1 MTDRSQKPRGRL
13 FRKYIGVLVLLVGG
27 VLLVSSAV
35 ELYFSYQE
43 TKASLIRLEREQAV
57 AAAARIERFVQDI
70 ERQLRWTTQ
79 AAFDQPA
86 AASQQRE
93 IDYLRL
99 LRNVPAIAEIR
110 HLDASGKEQ
119 LRVSRLALDAVGSQ
133 EDHSRAPAFVE
144 ARQGKTYFS
153 PVYFRNE
160 SEPYLTVA
168 VPAGEFGVEVTVGE
182 VNLRAIWDVISRIR
196 IGKAGYAYV
205 VDSLGRLVAH
215 PDISLVLQKRDLSAL
230 PQVRA
235 ARSPQPAGGDE
246 SAGMIAAGLQGGQFL
261 TAHAAIAPLGWLVFV
276 EQPLAEA
283 FAPLQ
288 ASIVRSVVLFA
299 LGLLLSVLASV
310 LLARRMVAPIRI
322 LQAGAARIGA
332 GELGHRIH
340 VQTGDELQALGEEFN
355 RTAAQLQ
362 ESYAG
367 LEQKVEA
374 RTRELSKALEE
385 VRALSEVGRAVSS
398 TLDLEAVL
406 TTIVSRAVQLSGMDA
421 GAMFEYDETA
431 EEFLLRATQNMEEE
445 TVQALQR
452 TRLRKGEGAV
462 GRVAVTRE
470 PVQIPDILEEGAYRS
485 RLRDVLVRS
494 GHRALLAVPL
504 LREDHILGGLV
515 VNRKAPGEFA
525 PDVVELLK
533 TFATQ
538 SVLAIQNARL
548 FREIEDK
555 GRQLEIASQHKS
567 QFLANMSHELR
578 TPLNAIIGVAEML
591 LEDAQAADQSDQVE
605 PLERVVRAGRHLL
618 ALINDILDL
627 SKIEAGRMELQLEQ
641 FAIAPLVQDVATTI
655 RPIATKSG
663 NQVVVDC
670 PADIGTMRADA
681 MRVRQALLNLA
692 SNATKFTEQGVV
704 RIAVERQRRDG
715 ADWIHLAISD
725 TGIGMSAE
733 QMGKLFEEFT
743 QADSSTTRKYG
754 GTGLGLA
761 ISRRFCRMMGG
772 DITVQS
778 TPGQGSTFT
787 VTLPAE
793 VEVTD
798 AAGAPRAERPV
809 RPASPTARTTPT
821 SSVVLVI
828 DDDPTV
834 LELMERFLLKE
845 GFAVITATNGV
856 EGLRRAREA
865 RPAAITLDVL
875 MPDLDG
881 WAVLA
886 ALKSDPALADIPV
899 ILVSVVDEQSRGY
912 SLGAADYLV
921 KPVDRE
927 RLNEAL
933 RRLCGSRRAGRLLVV
948 EDDITTRQI
957 VRQALEREGWAVTEA
972 ENGRVALA
980 RLAEARPDVIV
991 LDLMM
996 PEMDGFEFLGELRRD
1011 NAWRDVPVLVLTA
1024 MDLGE
1029 ADRRRLSGE
1038 VERIIRKDAG
1048 DRDELLREI
1057 SRLLSA
1063 SVRRRSDREANGD
1076 HGDEDPVRRG

>member
-1 MTDRSQKPRGRL
+1 
-13 FRKYIGVLVLLVGG
+13 
-27 VLLVSSAV
+27 
-35 ELYFSYQE
+35 
-43 TKASLIRLEREQAV
+43 
-57 AAAARIERFVQDI
+57 
-70 ERQLRWTTQ
+70 
-79 AAFDQPA
+79 
-86 AASQQRE
+86 
-93 IDYLRL
+93 
-99 LRNVPAIAEIR
+99 
-110 HLDASGKEQ
+110 
-119 LRVSRLALDAVGSQ
+119 
-133 EDHSRAPAFVE
+133 
-144 ARQGKTYFS
+144 
-153 PVYFRNE
+153 
-160 SEPYLTVA
+160 
-168 VPAGEFGVEVTVGE
+168 
-182 VNLRAIWDVISRIR
+182 
-196 IGKAGYAYV
+196 
-205 VDSLGRLVAH
+205 
-215 PDISLVLQKRDLSAL
+215 
-230 PQVRA
+230 
-235 ARSPQPAGGDE
+235 
-246 SAGMIAAGLQGGQFL
+246 
-261 TAHAAIAPLGWLVFV
+261 
-276 EQPLAEA
+276 
-283 FAPLQ
+283 
-288 ASIVRSVVLFA
+288 
-299 LGLLLSVLASV
+299 
-310 LLARRMVAPIRI
+310 
-322 LQAGAARIGA
+322 
-332 GELGHRIH
+332 
-340 VQTGDELQALGEEFN
+340 
-355 RTAAQLQ
+355 
-362 ESYAG
+362 
-367 LEQKVEA
+367 
-374 RTRELSKALEE
+374 
-385 VRALSEVGRAVSS
+385 
-398 TLDLEAVL
+398 
-406 TTIVSRAVQLSGMDA
+406 
-421 GAMFEYDETA
+421 
-431 EEFLLRATQNMEEE
+431 
-445 TVQALQR
+445 
-452 TRLRKGEGAV
+452 
-462 GRVAVTRE
+462 
-470 PVQIPDILEEGAYRS
+470 
-485 RLRDVLVRS
+485 
-494 GHRALLAVPL
+494 
-504 LREDHILGGLV
+504 
-515 VNRKAPGEFA
+515 
-525 PDVVELLK
+525 VVELLK

-845 GFAVITATNGV
+845 GFAVITAANGV